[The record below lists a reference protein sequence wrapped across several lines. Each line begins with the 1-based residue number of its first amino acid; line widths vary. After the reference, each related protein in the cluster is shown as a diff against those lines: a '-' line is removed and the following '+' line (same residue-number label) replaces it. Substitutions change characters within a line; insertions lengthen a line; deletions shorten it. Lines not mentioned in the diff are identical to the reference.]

1 MYLCTLRPFSSCPF
15 LLDFIIVHVAGLS
28 WQGCGS
34 YTAVSSGQLSLL
46 SSLVPRRATCITS
59 ALLLTFSAAFS
70 FNTHSLAVFHPPPKL
85 RWLSSCILFPG
96 QGEPP
101 AADLWCCLAISTAP
115 QALSSSCPSS
125 ICPGQV
131 MHRHYPSTGDQVLAA
146 VNPHPMSPNLRNC
159 RWKVFCWFG
168 GLPLGGRDFSFFF
181 PLQAPHYGASG
192 CSRKAFPNGSCSCLP
207 ARSGVGRCCGVGV
220 GTGMRLPVLHGWT
233 QSCDL
238 EPFTT
243 ARSTCR
249 DFIPQ
254 PLSWITN
261 DRKSWRHNDPWGRRN
276 YLPNRR

>member
-159 RWKVFCWFG
+159 RWKVFSWFTNLVACLWVG
-168 GLPLGGRDFSFFF
+168 GIFHFSSPYKLPIME
-181 PLQAPHYGASG
+181 LQDVAE
-192 CSRKAFPNGSCSCLP
+192 
-207 ARSGVGRCCGVGV
+207 
-220 GTGMRLPVLHGWT
+220 RLSLMAPVLVFLP
-233 QSCDL
+233 DL
-238 EPFTT
+238 V
-243 ARSTCR
+243 
-249 DFIPQ
+249 
-254 PLSWITN
+254 
-261 DRKSWRHNDPWGRRN
+261 
-276 YLPNRR
+276 